1 MITLGDVVRRQLHVP
16 TIPAV
21 RAIAEMLAEG
31 PDVVAVLFYGSNLR
45 TGATEGV
52 LDFYVLTN
60 GPPERGLWP
69 TVSYREFGDR
79 EVESR
84 GETLRAKI
92 ATMRIATFATAAAAQ
107 TLDTTIWTRFVQPAA
122 LVWVRDPATAT
133 LVAAAI
139 GDAAKSAARF
149 AAALGP
155 EAGTADDYWRAL
167 FRQTYAAELRVERK
181 GREGQILGFDPGR
194 YDELLPLAW
203 TADGT
208 AFRDE
213 AGVLKPDIAP
223 ARRRALLAAW
233 GRRRRAG
240 KPLNV
245 ARLVRAAFTFEGAA
259 RYGLWKVERHTGVS
273 VPLTPWRENHP
284 ILAAPGVF
292 WKVWR
297 ARAQTPTPTPSKPV

>member
-21 RAIAEMLAEG
+21 RDVAAKLAEG
-31 PDVVAVLFYGSNLR
+31 LSGAVAVLFYGSNLR

-52 LDFYVLTN
+52 LDFYVLTA
-60 GPPERGLWP
+60 GPPERGMWP
-69 TVSYREFGDR
+69 TVSYREFDLHD
-79 EVESR
+79 
-84 GETLRAKI
+84 ETLRAKI
-92 ATMRIATFATAAAAQ
+92 ATMRLATFAKAAAAR
-107 TLDTTIWTRFVQPAA
+107 TLDTTIWTRFVQPSA
-122 LVWVRDPATAT
+122 LVWVRDADTA
-133 LVAAAI
+133 AQIAQAI

-155 EAGTADDYWRAL
+155 DTGTADEYWRAL

-181 GREGQILGFDPGR
+181 GREGQILGFDPAR

-203 TADGT
+203 TADGI

-213 AGVLKPDIAP
+213 AGKLEPELAPD
-223 ARRRALLAAW
+223 RRRAILSAW
-233 GRRRRAG
+233 ARRRRAG
-240 KPLNV
+240 KPLNI

-259 RYGLWKVERHTGVS
+259 RYGIWKVERHTGVS

-297 ARAQTPTPTPSKPV
+297 ARAQTGAKST

>member
-16 TIPAV
+16 TIAAV
-21 RAIAEMLAEG
+21 RDVAAILAGDAPEAA
-31 PDVVAVLFYGSNLR
+31 AVLFYGSNLR
-45 TGATEGV
+45 TGETEGV
-52 LDFYVLTN
+52 LDFYVLTA
-60 GPPERGLWP
+60 GPPKRGLWP
-69 TVSYREFGDR
+69 TVSYREFDLH
-79 EVESR
+79 

-92 ATMRIATFATAAAAQ
+92 ATMRLATFAKAAAAQ
-107 TLDTTIWTRFVQPAA
+107 TLDTTIWTRFVQPSA

-133 LVAAAI
+133 KIAVAI

-149 AAALGP
+149 AAALAP
-155 EAGTADDYWRAL
+155 ESGTADDYWRAL

-194 YDELLPLAW
+194 YAELLPLAW
-203 TADGT
+203 TADGI
-208 AFRDE
+208 AYRDE
-213 AGVLKPDIAP
+213 AGMLKPDLSP
-223 ARRRALLAAW
+223 ARRNALLRAW

-259 RYGLWKVERHTGVS
+259 RYGVWKVERHTGVA
-273 VPLTPWRENHP
+273 VPLTPWREKHP

-292 WKVWR
+292 WRVWR
-297 ARAQTPTPTPSKPV
+297 ARAKTGPKTV

>member
-1 MITLGDVVRRQLHVP
+1 VITLGDVVRRQLHVP

-21 RAIAEMLAEG
+21 RDVARLLAEG
-31 PDVVAVLFYGSNLR
+31 AGETLAVLFYGSNLR

-52 LDFYVLTN
+52 LDFYVLTA

-69 TVSYREFGDR
+69 TVSYREF
-79 EVESR
+79 ELH

-92 ATMRIATFATAAAAQ
+92 ATMRLATFAKAAAAQ
-107 TLDTTIWTRFVQPAA
+107 TLDTTIWTRFVQPSA

-133 LVAAAI
+133 ATRVATAI
-139 GDAAKSAARF
+139 ADAAKSAARF

-194 YDELLPLAW
+194 YAELLPLAW
-203 TADGT
+203 TADGI
-208 AFRDE
+208 AYRDE
-213 AGVLKPDIAP
+213 AGMLKPDLSTAH
-223 ARRRALLAAW
+223 RRAVLRAW

-259 RYGLWKVERHTGVS
+259 RYGVWKVERHTGVA
-273 VPLTPWRENHP
+273 VPLTPWREKHP

-292 WKVWR
+292 WRVWR
-297 ARAQTPTPTPSKPV
+297 ARAQTGAKTV

>member
-21 RAIAEMLAEG
+21 RTIAATLAEG

-52 LDFYVLTN
+52 LDFYVLTD

-69 TVSYREFGDR
+69 TVSYHEFGDR
-79 EVESR
+79 QAEDP
-84 GETLRAKI
+84 GGTLRAKI
-92 ATMRIATFATAAAAQ
+92 ATMRMATFAKAAAAR

-167 FRQTYAAELRVERK
+167 FRQTYAAELRVEQK

-194 YDELLPLAW
+194 YAELLPLAW
-203 TADGT
+203 TADGI
-208 AFRDE
+208 AFRDD
-213 AGVLKPDIAP
+213 AGLLKPDMSP
-223 ARRRALLAAW
+223 ARRRALLQAW
-233 GRRRRAG
+233 ARRRRAG
-240 KPLNV
+240 KPLNI

-259 RYGLWKVERHTGVS
+259 RYGIWKVERHTGVA
-273 VPLTPWRENHP
+273 VPLTPWREKHP
-284 ILAAPGVF
+284 ILAAPGVL
-292 WKVWR
+292 WRVWR
-297 ARAQTPTPTPSKPV
+297 ARAQTSEKTV